1 MIHSMTGFTEKIFH
15 SKAIS
20 VKINIRSLNHRFFDW
35 TFRGSQSK
43 ELENKF
49 RRICQDR
56 ISRGRI
62 EVHVELDFLD
72 SSKLDLIINEDVLA
86 KILSSFQNI
95 SSRTLKNVSLNIEN
109 LFNLPHV
116 VQLRRKKL
124 SKEDMDFLEECFTK
138 TLNQLIR
145 EREREGRLLKREI
158 AGHLKNLQ
166 QVLSKVE
173 ILAKN
178 QPAQIQKKLKER
190 LNELGHEIPIS
201 EEKITSEAAFYAQ
214 KYDLSEEIA
223 RLNCHIDHL
232 RELLSTKR
240 EEAVGKSMDFL
251 AQELFREANTINS
264 KAQDIKIVKH
274 GLVIKGEVE
283 SIRQQAQNLE

>member
-1 MIHSMTGFTEKIFH
+1 MTGFTEKMFH

-35 TFRGSQSK
+35 NFRGSQSK

-49 RRICQDR
+49 RKICQDR

-62 EVHVELDFLD
+62 EVQVELDFLD
-72 SSKLDLIINEDVLA
+72 SSKLDLFINEDVLA
-86 KILSSFQNI
+86 KILSSFQNV

-109 LFNLPHV
+109 LFSLPHV
-116 VQLRRKKL
+116 VQLRRKKF
-124 SKEDMDFLEECFTK
+124 SKEDIIFLKDCFTK
-138 TLNQLIR
+138 TLDELIR
-145 EREREGRLLKREI
+145 EREREGRLLKKEI
-158 AGHLKNLQ
+158 VRHLKNLQ
-166 QVLSKVE
+166 RVLSKVE

-178 QPAQIQKKLKER
+178 QPVLIQKKLKER
-190 LNELGHEIPIS
+190 LRELGHEIPLP
-201 EEKITSEAAFYAQ
+201 EDKMTSEVAYYAQ
-214 KYDLSEEIA
+214 RYDLSEEIA
-223 RLNCHIDHL
+223 RLNCHIDHFH
-232 RELLSTKR
+232 ELLSSKR
-240 EEAVGKSMDFL
+240 EDAVGKSMDFL

-264 KAQDIKIVKH
+264 KAQDMKIVKY

>member
-1 MIHSMTGFTEKIFH
+1 MIHSMTGFAEKMFH
-15 SKAIS
+15 SKALS

-49 RRICQDR
+49 RKICQGR

-72 SSKLDLIINEDVLA
+72 SSKLDLIINEDVLD

-116 VQLRRKKL
+116 VQLRRKKF
-124 SKEDMDFLEECFTK
+124 SKEDIVFLEDCFTK
-138 TLNQLIR
+138 TLDQIIK
-145 EREREGRLLKREI
+145 EREREGRLLKKEI

-166 QVLSKVE
+166 QVLSKLE

-178 QPAQIQKKLKER
+178 QPALIQKKLKKR
-190 LNELGHEIPIS
+190 LKELEHEIPFP
-201 EEKITSEAAFYAQ
+201 EEKITSEVAYYAQ

-232 RELLSTKR
+232 RELLSPQRKD
-240 EEAVGKSMDFL
+240 AVGKSIDFL

-264 KAQDIKIVKH
+264 KAQDIRIVKY

>member
-1 MIHSMTGFTEKIFH
+1 MINSMTGFTEKMFH

-20 VKINIRSLNHRFFDW
+20 AKINIRSLNHRFFDW
-35 TFRGSQSK
+35 NFRGSQSK

-49 RRICQDR
+49 RKICQDR

-72 SSKLDLIINEDVLA
+72 SSKLDLFINEDVLA
-86 KILSSFQNI
+86 KILSSFQNV

-109 LFNLPHV
+109 LFSLPHV
-116 VQLRRKKL
+116 VQLRRRKF
-124 SKEDMDFLEECFTK
+124 SKEDIVFLKDCFTK
-138 TLNQLIR
+138 TLDELIR
-145 EREREGRLLKREI
+145 GREREGRLLKKEI
-158 AGHLKNLQ
+158 VGHIKNLQ
-166 QVLSKVE
+166 RVLSKVE

-178 QPAQIQKKLKER
+178 QPVQIQKKLKER
-190 LNELGHEIPIS
+190 LRELGDEIGLP
-201 EEKITSEAAFYAQ
+201 EEKMASEVAYYAQ
-214 KYDLSEEIA
+214 RYDLSEEIA
-223 RLNCHIDHL
+223 RLNCHIEHFH
-232 RELLSTKR
+232 ELLSPKR
-240 EEAVGKSMDFL
+240 EDAVGKSMDFL

-264 KAQDIKIVKH
+264 KAQDMKIVKY